1 MPRLGPIQK
10 KLIRWISTHEYVY
23 IGASVVPPSNMELGG
38 YSMDEVGPALERL
51 LARGLIIQPKR
62 GFYAMPG
69 WVRPES

>member
-10 KLIRWISTHEYVY
+10 KLVHWITTHEYVH
-23 IGASVVPPSNMELGG
+23 IGVSTVPPASAQLGG

-69 WVRPES
+69 WVRPE